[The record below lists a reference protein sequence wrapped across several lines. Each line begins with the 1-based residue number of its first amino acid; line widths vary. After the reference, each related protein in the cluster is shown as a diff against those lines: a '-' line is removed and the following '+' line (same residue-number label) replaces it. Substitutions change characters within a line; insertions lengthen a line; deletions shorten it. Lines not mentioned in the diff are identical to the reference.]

1 MDVQNHAKASS
12 RVVTDDSESSVG
24 WLVGCMV
31 TDSKTKNDPGDAA
44 AEANQEPIDGVCK

>member
-12 RVVTDDSESSVG
+12 RVVTDDSESRVG
-24 WLVGCMV
+24 WLV
-31 TDSKTKNDPGDAA
+31 TDSKKNDPGNAA